1 MDRTLSVATDPLSHK
16 DVNQPPRKMLNHS
29 QSSLVVIPEERIG
42 TEAVLLKQTLFGE
55 ALAFAELAPELL
67 ITIFGF
73 LPFDDL
79 KNATLV
85 CRFVIIFFGWFI
97 AYQKTFEILMNMTHM
112 EE

>member
-1 MDRTLSVATDPLSHK
+1 
-16 DVNQPPRKMLNHS
+16 MLNKT
-29 QSSLVVIPEERIG
+29 L
-42 TEAVLLKQTLFGE
+42 LFGDVV
-55 ALAFAELAPELL
+55 ARLAPELL
-67 ITIFGF
+67 VTIFGF